1 VQPEPRRRIGV
12 SVEELGGQDR
22 PLAGH
27 ILARILARI
36 TRSVCE
42 VILGFWKGEVTIS
55 GSLGEASGT
64 LLQVGS
70 GRWSVE
76 TL

>member
-1 VQPEPRRRIGV
+1 
-12 SVEELGGQDR
+12 VEELGGQDR

-27 ILARILARI
+27 IRARILARI
-36 TRSVCE
+36 THSVCE
-42 VILGFWKGEVTIS
+42 VILGFWKGRVTIS

-64 LLQVGS
+64 ILQVGS

-76 TL
+76 TLRGRGRM